1 MNVVNML
8 KKKVVQKILV
18 AGAAVMSM
26 GFAGNALAAGGTY
39 VTVVTLSGLQSN
51 IASTSGLVL
60 KIIMT
65 LITLAGVI
73 LVIKGI
79 VHLKQNYTGTGQEK
93 HLSKGLACLGF
104 GAALF
109 IAVPITHVLIGG
121 LVGSGTGASGYNN
134 WTSVDTAQ
142 NIGS

>member
-1 MNVVNML
+1 MNIVNML
-8 KKKVVQKILV
+8 KKKAVQKVVV
-18 AGAAVMSM
+18 AGAALLSM
-26 GFAGNALAAGGTY
+26 GFAGTALAAP
-39 VTVVTLSGLQSN
+39 VTLTLAGMQGN
-51 IASTSGLVL
+51 IANTSGYIL

-121 LVGSGTGASGYNN
+121 LIGSDTTATSAYNS
-134 WTSVDTAQ
+134 WSSVDSAVDI
-142 NIGS
+142 NVNS